1 MSNVWERHF
10 TPDGIDYYFNTETEQ
25 TVWNQPEDYVSS
37 SEEEYDIYD
46 GEDSEEEIVSGD
58 DDQESVV
65 KEHNIYDKE
74 DSEEGLV
81 SEDKEPESVVKEELD
96 VEDVEDVEDD
106 TVEQEHES
114 RASPS
119 GDAATTTKAKEGDE
133 EKEQK
138 RPDDEL
144 DPEVE
149 LLEAQMKEAELRAQS
164 RQRAVESAELDARS
178 ELEAEARSRAES
190 EEAVE
195 KKERNNVDGWK
206 NEADFADGF
215 LGELQMWGLFD
226 KPQLSEEGISIDQE
240 KAQLVKK
247 YLEDGTGSDDEWIQ
261 CFRAN
266 NYAIT
271 EYMLLLVDVV
281 EDAVLVL
288 AHAGNLYPY
297 LWSDY
302 VTSDRRLWA
311 LVANTVTA
319 AQKVVSNFKDEKQ
332 ARISRKNYIGYDER
346 DTDTYGANNVEAE
359 EDLDSSALKEKE
371 DSEQQTIAANL
382 LMMFHAYTE
391 DIPFL
396 KAALRSPTPQ
406 TIFLA
411 DLNVKHENLLALASS
426 DGKTST
432 IPKLLKALC
441 VFLLVRNIHYT
452 EEAYLVSIR
461 VMSCINHQFVHDLEQ
476 QSTEM
481 ASIIAHTEINDA
493 EAVGISEGLM
503 HLLNGVGYP
512 SHTEPETLPVVRLCA
527 DLIMASTDG
536 YFYSNDLTV
545 MADVVVREL
554 QNIPPVGEDEDESAR
569 NEELRVYY
577 IQLAGALLNRQLLEG
592 HKEVSVR
599 NALALLCEE
608 SKGREECAWSSDMAA
623 AVLEAY

>member
-1 MSNVWERHF
+1 MSSAWERHF

-25 TVWNQPEDYVSS
+25 TVWNEPEDYVSS
-37 SEEEYDIYD
+37 GGEEYDIYD
-46 GEDSEEEIVSGD
+46 GEESEEELGSDSGD
-58 DDQESVV
+58 EERAVDEPPKVAEEEEMDMGDESV
-65 KEHNIYDKE
+65 E
-74 DSEEGLV
+74 
-81 SEDKEPESVVKEELD
+81 
-96 VEDVEDVEDD
+96 EDD
-106 TVEQEHES
+106 ES
-114 RASPS
+114 RTSSS
-119 GDAATTTKAKEGDE
+119 GDAAAAEEDEEEEQEKGEGEGEQEGDE
-133 EKEQK
+133 AEIKDAPEEQ
-138 RPDDEL
+138 L

-149 LLEAQMKEAELRAQS
+149 MIETQMKEAEIRAQQ
-164 RQRAVESAELDARS
+164 RQRAVESAELDAKS
-178 ELEAEARSRAES
+178 ELEVEARSRAET
-190 EEAVE
+190 EETVE
-195 KKERNNVDGWK
+195 TKDGNEGDKWK
-206 NEADFADGF
+206 NEADFTDGF

-226 KPQLSEEGISIDQE
+226 KPRLSEEGISIDKE

-247 YLEDGTGSDDEWIQ
+247 HLEEGTGSDDDWIS
-261 CFRAN
+261 CFKAN
-266 NYAIT
+266 NFAIT

-297 LWSDY
+297 LWSDFVISHKRLQAL
-302 VTSDRRLWA
+302 VTS
-311 LVANTVTA
+311 TVTA
-319 AQKVVSNFKDEKQ
+319 AQKVVSNFKEEREV
-332 ARISRKNYIGYDER
+332 RISRKNYIGYDER
-346 DTDTYGANNVEAE
+346 DTDTYGANNVESE
-359 EDLDSSALKEKE
+359 KDVDIEALKEKE
-371 DSEQQTIAANL
+371 DREQQTIAANL

-396 KAALRSPTPQ
+396 KTTLRSPTPQ
-406 TIFLA
+406 VIFLE
-411 DLNVKHENLLALASS
+411 DLNVHHENLLALASS

-481 ASIIAHTEINDA
+481 ASIIANTEIDDA

-536 YFYSNDLTV
+536 YFYTNDLTV
-545 MADVVVREL
+545 MSDVLVREL
-554 QNIPPVGEDEDESAR
+554 QNIPPAGDDEDDTER

-592 HKEVSVR
+592 HKEVGVR
-599 NALALLCEE
+599 DALTLLCEE
-608 SKGREECAWSSDMAA
+608 LKGADNEWSSDMAA
-623 AVLEAY
+623 AILEAY